1 MTSLQHENFE
11 RNLSNFKEIDELIN
25 GVLNF
30 NSFLVKKGLLKDVPV
45 ETPAAVS
52 IEPVTDMIELKV
64 FAKTFSNRRMKLGI
78 GQTQIVNELKAETNN
93 LINETTLSRFE
104 KLDITPRSGSK
115 MKPVLDRWINEAELK
130 FADRMKAVTAERN
143 QTNMETQ
150 SNQAETPS
158 KKRKRLDSFS
168 PRTIETLNESFKLNQ
183 NPSGKWLFNQ
193 YILKCPSDL

>member
-1 MTSLQHENFE
+1 MIEFKLKHLTSLQHENFE

-25 GVLNF
+25 GFLSF
-30 NSFLVKKGLLKDVPV
+30 NSFLVKKGLLKEVPV
-45 ETPAAVS
+45 DMPATPS
-52 IEPVTDMIELKV
+52 PIEPVTDINELKL

-104 KLDITPRSGSK
+104 KLDITPRSGAK
-115 MKPVLDRWINEAELK
+115 MKPVLDRWINETELK
-130 FADRMKAVTAERN
+130 FADRMKAVTAERS
-143 QTNMETQ
+143 QINMETQ

-168 PRTIETLNESFKLNQ
+168 PRTIETLNESYRSNQ
-183 NPSGKWLFNQ
+183 NPSG
-193 YILKCPSDL
+193 

>member
-1 MTSLQHENFE
+1 LIEFKLKHLTSLQHENFE

-25 GVLNF
+25 GFLSF
-30 NSFLVKKGLLKDVPV
+30 NSFLVKKGLLKEVPV
-45 ETPAAVS
+45 DMPATPS
-52 IEPVTDMIELKV
+52 PIEPVTDINELKL

-104 KLDITPRSGSK
+104 KLDITPRSGAK
-115 MKPVLDRWINEAELK
+115 MKPVLDRWINETELK
-130 FADRMKAVTAERN
+130 FADRMKAVTAERS
-143 QTNMETQ
+143 QINMETQ

-168 PRTIETLNESFKLNQ
+168 PRTIETLNESYRSNQ
-183 NPSGKWLFNQ
+183 NPSG
-193 YILKCPSDL
+193 